1 MLDRPFLR
9 GHRLGDGPS
18 HARSACRPFP
28 CFRVASITWVSGR
41 ILGHSHFPAL
51 TDIVFRTAT

>member
-18 HARSACRPFP
+18 HARSACPPFP
-28 CFRVASITWVSGR
+28 CFRVSSIT
-41 ILGHSHFPAL
+41 
-51 TDIVFRTAT
+51 